1 MKALT
6 AAEMR
11 EVDRLTTERFDVSG
25 LALMETA
32 GKSVAE
38 VFLEQYAHKS
48 TEPPGRV
55 CVLCGKGNNGGDGFV
70 VARHLREEAEH
81 VEVYLFAQ
89 PEELCG
95 EAAKNFERWRD
106 PGGRVTLIQS
116 EAEWEQAWPQI
127 AAAEVIFDA
136 LLGTGIHGAA
146 SGLVA
151 QAIEDLN
158 RLSQNATAA
167 HPAWIV
173 AVDTPSGLPS
183 DGEAAAGPVVRAH
196 LTVTFTAP
204 KIGQLIS
211 PDAGCCGQLVVRP
224 IGSPAALVEEIGQ
237 SRVRWAGPDEFAG
250 LPLVRAAEAHKGSY
264 GHVLL
269 VAGSV
274 GKTGAAVLAG
284 QAALRGGAGLVT
296 LAAPEPALATIA
308 AAQAEYMTEAL
319 PSTASGSIAAEAI
332 RQGRFAAALQ
342 GKTVLAIGPGVSM
355 HPETQEFVRSAVAHT
370 DLPIVLD
377 ADGLNAFAGHVDLL
391 PKRKSAHL
399 VLTPH
404 PGEMA
409 RLLGISSAQ
418 VQESRVQ
425 TALEAARQW
434 NAHVVLKGFH
444 TVLASPEGEVLINT
458 TGNAGLAKGGSGDVL
473 TGLLAAVVGQFGTR
487 DFLRVLALG
496 VYLHG
501 LAAELLSQQSD
512 ASGIL
517 AGEVAHAIPFARRTL
532 LQELQERG

>member
-38 VFLEQYAHKS
+38 VFLEQYTHRN

-81 VEVYLFAQ
+81 IDVYLFAQ
-89 PEELCG
+89 PEELRG
-95 EAAKNFERWRD
+95 DTAKNFERWRD
-106 PGGRVTLIQS
+106 QGGRVTLIQS
-116 EAEWEQAWPQI
+116 EAEWEQTWPQI

-136 LLGTGIHGAA
+136 LLGTGIRGAA

-211 PDAGCCGQLVVRP
+211 ADAGCCGQLVVRS
-224 IGSPAALVEEIGQ
+224 IGSPAALVEEIGKA
-237 SRVRWAGPDEFAG
+237 RVRWAGLDEFAG

-284 QAALRGGAGLVT
+284 QGALRGGAGLVT
-296 LAAPEPALATIA
+296 LATPEPALATIA

-319 PSTASGSIAAEAI
+319 PSTASGTIAAEAI
-332 RQGRFAAALQ
+332 RSGRFAAALQ
-342 GKTVLAIGPGVSM
+342 GKTVLAIGPGVST

-377 ADGLNAFAGHVDLL
+377 ADGLNAFAGYVDLL

-418 VQESRVQ
+418 VQANRVQ
-425 TALEAARQW
+425 TAVEAARQW

-444 TVLASPEGEVLINT
+444 TVLASPEGEILINT

>member
-32 GKSVAE
+32 GRSAAE
-38 VFLEQYAHKS
+38 VFLEQFSHKS
-48 TEPPGRV
+48 SEPPGRV

-89 PEELCG
+89 PDELHG
-95 EAAKNFERWRD
+95 DAATNFARWRD
-106 PGGRVTLIQS
+106 QGGRVTLIQNES
-116 EAEWEQAWPQI
+116 EWEEAWPQI

-136 LLGTGIHGAA
+136 MLGTGIRGPAT
-146 SGLVA
+146 GLIA
-151 QAIEDLN
+151 QAINDVN

-183 DGEAAAGPVVRAH
+183 DGEAAAGPVLRAH

-211 PDAGCCGQLVVRP
+211 ADAGCCGQLVVRS
-224 IGSPAALVEEIGQ
+224 IGSPATLVEEIGK

-264 GHVLL
+264 GHVLV
-269 VAGSV
+269 VAGSI

-296 LAAPEPALATIA
+296 LATAEPALSTIA
-308 AAQAEYMTEAL
+308 AAQAEYMTEPL
-319 PSTASGSIAAEAI
+319 PATASGTIAAEAI
-332 RQGRFAAALQ
+332 RLGRFAAALK
-342 GKTVLAIGPGVSM
+342 GKTVLAIGPGVST

-377 ADGLNAFAGHVDLL
+377 ADGLNAFAGHVELL

-409 RLLGISSAQ
+409 RLLGVSSAQ
-418 VQESRVQ
+418 VQENRVQ
-425 TALEAARQW
+425 TALDAARQW
-434 NAHVVLKGFH
+434 NAYVVLKGFH
-444 TVLASPEGEVLINT
+444 TVLASPGGEILINT
-458 TGNAGLAKGGSGDVL
+458 TGSAGLAKGGSGDVL
-473 TGLLAAVVGQFGTR
+473 TGLLAAVIAQFGTS
-487 DFLRVLALG
+487 DYLRVLALG

-501 LAAELLSQQSD
+501 LAAELLGQPSD

-517 AGEVAHAIPFARRTL
+517 AGEVANAIPYARRKL
-532 LQELQERG
+532 LQELQERA